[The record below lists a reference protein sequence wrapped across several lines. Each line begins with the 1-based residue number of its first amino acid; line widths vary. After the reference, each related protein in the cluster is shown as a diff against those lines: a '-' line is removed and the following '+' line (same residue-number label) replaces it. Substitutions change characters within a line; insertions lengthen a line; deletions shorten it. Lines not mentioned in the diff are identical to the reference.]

1 MENFDPTEP
10 LKLKFGENTFT
21 KQVTKDEILTLWLPL
36 ERVIEVLKYLKT
48 EIAHPF
54 PFLFDLTAIDE
65 RSRKKDPDYPS
76 TNFTLVYHL
85 FSFNSNSFI
94 RLKVALTGEYPTV
107 PSITSI
113 LVERKLV

>member
-1 MENFDPTEP
+1 MENFDPTEQ
-10 LKLKFGENTFT
+10 LKLKFGETTFT
-21 KQVTKDEILTLWLPL
+21 KQATKDEILTLWVPL
-36 ERVIEVLKYLKT
+36 ERIVEVLKYLKT

-85 FSFNSNSFI
+85 FSFSTQFI
-94 RLKVALTGEYPTV
+94 SCGLK
-107 PSITSI
+107 
-113 LVERKLV
+113 